1 MIFFGSGVSC
11 MVTFLRSSAAV
22 SSHVYLPVSEV
33 VRGEKVRVSPSVEI
47 LSDVVSTALPFTI
60 QVTTVCMFG

>member
-11 MVTFLRSSAAV
+11 MVTFLRSSATV

-33 VRGEKVRVSPSVEI
+33 ARGEKVRVSPSVEI
-47 LSDVVSTALPFTI
+47 LSEVASTTLPLTI
-60 QVTTVCMFG
+60 QVTTVCMNG